1 MLCVLFCVGQVG
13 PAGGIGQSGGLG
25 LGGGGLGAGRLG
37 GGVRG
42 GIGGGLGLGGGLQ
55 QTKGLTLGNGTVHPT
70 SRLISHDHSVCHVC
84 TLVIVDCVSCCVSA
98 GGVGT
103 QTGMGGMTG
112 LASSQ
117 PILSTAAGATGGG
130 ALGMS
135 GQPFQLQRPPLGKKR
150 GSGTT

>member
-1 MLCVLFCVGQVG
+1 MFAHYDIV
-13 PAGGIGQSGGLG
+13 
-25 LGGGGLGAGRLG
+25 
-37 GGVRG
+37 
-42 GIGGGLGLGGGLQ
+42 
-55 QTKGLTLGNGTVHPT
+55 T
-70 SRLISHDHSVCHVC
+70 
-84 TLVIVDCVSCCVSA
+84 VDCVSCCVSA

-130 ALGMS
+130 ALGGVLGMS